1 MSDNSIRKLLIVPSA
16 GNKVRTRTKTRVVVV
31 GAGFGGL
38 SAAKALARAQV
49 QVIVIDERNYHLFQP
64 LLYQVAT
71 AGLSPAEIAAPIRSI
86 LARQRNAHVLLGRV
100 TDIDVASRQVLLQD
114 RKIAYD
120 YLIVA
125 TGARH
130 AYFGRDEW
138 AAVAPGLKNIDD
150 ATKVRRKILLAF
162 ERAEDEEDA
171 EERRRLMTFVVV
183 GGGPTGV
190 EMAGAIAELAKV
202 ALASDFRAID
212 PTLSRIIL
220 IEAGQRVLAT
230 FPESLSAAAKRS
242 LEQLGVE
249 VRLGAR
255 VADCSSD
262 GVTVGDERIES
273 RTVIWA
279 AGIAAS
285 AAAEWLGAPHDRL
298 GRVIVTSDLS
308 LSEHPEVFVIGD
320 TARVLDAAG
329 DPLPGLAPVAKQEGK
344 FVAKVIQAH
353 ICGRAPPVFRY
364 RHLGKLATVGRT
376 AAVVDFGFVRLTGF
390 VAWLVWG
397 LVHIYFLVG
406 FRNRIAVALD
416 WLWAYVSFQR
426 GARLITD
433 VETRGTGSFA
443 NIDRAETFP
452 RSQSNR
458 APTG

>member
-1 MSDNSIRKLLIVPSA
+1 VWQSDGRKRRRGPKESQLC
-16 GNKVRTRTKTRVVVV
+16 G
-31 GAGFGGL
+31 
-38 SAAKALARAQV
+38 
-49 QVIVIDERNYHLFQP
+49 
-64 LLYQVAT
+64 
-71 AGLSPAEIAAPIRSI
+71 
-86 LARQRNAHVLLGRV
+86 
-100 TDIDVASRQVLLQD
+100 
-114 RKIAYD
+114 

-171 EERRRLMTFVVV
+171 EEGRRLMTFVVV
-183 GGGPTGV
+183 GGGPSGV

-220 IEAGQRVLAT
+220 IEAGERVLAT
-230 FPESLSAAAKRS
+230 FPESLSAAAKRF

-273 RTVIWA
+273 RTIIWA

-285 AAAEWLGAPHDRL
+285 AAAEWLGAPHYRL

-329 DPLPGLAPVAKQEGK
+329 DPLPGLAPVASKK
-344 FVAKVIQAH
+344 ANLSPKSSKRTSA
-353 ICGRAPPVFRY
+353 
-364 RHLGKLATVGRT
+364 VGPHPFSAIAISGNWQRW
-376 AAVVDFGFVRLTGF
+376 AVP
-390 VAWLVWG
+390 
-397 LVHIYFLVG
+397 
-406 FRNRIAVALD
+406 
-416 WLWAYVSFQR
+416 
-426 GARLITD
+426 
-433 VETRGTGSFA
+433 
-443 NIDRAETFP
+443 P
-452 RSQSNR
+452 RSSIL
-458 APTG
+458 ALSG